1 MYTGVLSSYD
11 KIDYAE
17 ILLKS
22 TQKLFVSMRQK
33 LGVSNQYYIKLSTL
47 VVSNALHNVIE
58 EVNAAQ
64 KEKSEAYL
72 AKVLVSAWRVTLIMD
87 TFDKDED
94 FKAHYLSNKETLF
107 SIYKQILLSD
117 MVSSEVVAIYEA
129 IDTFNGMTKPI
140 EKQSDSMIPIRSS
153 YFDRDLQFVEI
164 KLQFAEITTLLDKT
178 KGFLGVV
185 KQCSSVRDVDY
196 RKLSTRIVS
205 IALNKVIRIVND
217 STSSPISSY
226 DLKLHST
233 ISSAYQAVLKM
244 DSFDMTSD
252 FKKHFDEQKRII
264 SQMYNRSNPF
274 MHSAGNISSTSSGSG
289 CMVMLCAIFGLVVL
303 TIYGLINM

>member
-1 MYTGVLSSYD
+1 
-11 KIDYAE
+11 
-17 ILLKS
+17 
-22 TQKLFVSMRQK
+22 
-33 LGVSNQYYIKLSTL
+33 
-47 VVSNALHNVIE
+47 
-58 EVNAAQ
+58 
-64 KEKSEAYL
+64 
-72 AKVLVSAWRVTLIMD
+72 
-87 TFDKDED
+87 
-94 FKAHYLSNKETLF
+94 
-107 SIYKQILLSD
+107 

-129 IDTFNGMTKPI
+129 IDTFNGTTKPI
-140 EKQSDSMIPIRSS
+140 EKQSDSMIPISIPIRSS

-164 KLQFAEITTLLDKT
+164 TLQFSEITTLLDKT

-205 IALNKVIRIVND
+205 IALNKVIKIVND

-233 ISSAYQAVLKM
+233 ISSAYRAILKM

-274 MHSAGNISSTSSGSG
+274 MHSAGNKSSTSSGSG

-303 TIYGLINM
+303 TIYGLINNVSSMNYKCL